1 MPGMYKR
8 RQASEAVNT
17 MGNPC
22 GYTRLFTTEPYT
34 SCEKKKTFLD
44 MSKVIFSSRD

>member
-1 MPGMYKR
+1 MPGMYER
-8 RQASEAVNT
+8 RQASEAANT
-17 MGNPC
+17 TGNPC

-34 SCEKKKTFLD
+34 SCEKKTLLD